1 MVSSLV
7 DIKYSILPLVP
18 QADGDSLDRAALVQK
33 LDRLRLL
40 ASLDLGRATDSLD
53 TLEKAWMAWPEEREL
68 TVAAVNRFITSLP
81 IDAATIWSG
90 RARWLGKG
98 DFCPLAKI
106 AKHPA
111 RSYVDRFR
119 ASFLL
124 ATVYSDQELLGRML
138 LTVDRDRN
146 ADQLEI
152 LIAELAIVEPRA
164 AFWLARSAGLRQANI
179 PRDGSMQ
186 VAWHGSILNS
196 SGFADEARG
205 FLRHL
210 RPGEVRAGHYGVT
223 DEYISEAIVSDA
235 DSVIA
240 RDLELPELDR
250 EIVVTN
256 FSVTTPIEQFWRPG
270 RLEDVMVFRTMFETD
285 GLPKNAVSTMNLVDE
300 IWVATKFNATTFKEA
315 GVTSP
320 IQVVRGG
327 IDRSWVKRSA
337 PIYSGEVTR
346 FLSIFDWQSR
356 KGWKYLIEAWAAAF
370 TNDDLVELTL
380 KVSRF
385 GVGESSSE
393 RQRLAL
399 ELDQEID
406 SHLQSLGLNRQDMAT
421 FLLDT
426 RPLSD
431 SEFFNIYQESDVFV
445 LPSCGEGWG
454 RPYMQAMAAG
464 MPTIATNWSG
474 QTEFMNKRNALLVD
488 VADLVEAD
496 SDVAGGL
503 FDGQKWAR
511 PDVRH
516 LTDLM
521 ISAHRDRDE
530 MTRLGERASSD
541 IANQWTWESVVIEAE
556 NRLQSIEEIM
566 DRESAIR
573 DKVRSET
580 RERSTVIW
588 KGEFFGSG
596 SLAKVNLSLV
606 QQYLLVQADLNFV
619 LTIDHVGPIRR
630 NPRRTIEQ
638 LGGSLAELRSDL
650 AGRGLEIRHG
660 WPPDF
665 SSSDGGLMVIFPWE
679 FHQLP
684 TRWVS
689 RINRNVDRLI
699 TPSQWTRSI
708 LIENGVDPERVGV
721 VPNGI
726 DPDLYTPIGDSF
738 ELASKKSHRF
748 LFVGGLIFRKG
759 FDVMLETYCETFTSE
774 DDVVLIIK
782 ATELAGVYSYN
793 SMLAKLDEAIAKP
806 GSPEIILIG
815 DQLSE
820 HEVASLYR
828 SCDTLVHPYRGE
840 GFGMP
845 ILEAVACGLPVVV
858 PNYGP
863 AVEFVHVDSTLW
875 IEGAGQ
881 TPVYE
886 RSGSSEQDLLYLD
899 EPDRDSLRIA
909 MVDAVRLAPE
919 LRSRAVA
926 NSERTRASHSWGK
939 VFSEFNVEV
948 QAVLAQLTDR
958 PLNDGATG
966 VSSELVIY
974 PESSANWPLQLND
987 ALVTDSWTEAP
998 PISIYLEAAGYV
1010 KKQAVVSMAELISD
1024 ENPGRCD
1031 LSRLTFA
1038 TID

>member
-1 MVSSLV
+1 MSSLV
-7 DIKYSILPLVP
+7 DIQYSVLPVVP
-18 QADGDSLDRAALVQK
+18 QTDGDSLDQAALVQK

-40 ASLDLGRATDSLD
+40 TSLDLGRVTDSLD
-53 TLEKAWMAWPEEREL
+53 TLEKAWMAWPQEREL
-68 TVAAVNRFITSLP
+68 TVASVNRFIASLP

-98 DFCPLAKI
+98 DFCPLVKI

-164 AFWLARSAGLRQANI
+164 AFWLARSSGLRQASI

-205 FLRHL
+205 FLRNL

-223 DEYISEAIVSDA
+223 DEYISEAIVSDP

-270 RLEDVMVFRTMFETD
+270 RLEDVMVVRTMFETD
-285 GLPKNAVSTMNLVDE
+285 GLPKDAVSTMNLVDE

-320 IQVVRGG
+320 IHVVRGG
-327 IDRSWVKRSA
+327 IDRSRVKRSA

-346 FLSIFDWQSR
+346 FLSIFDWQPR

-370 TNDDLVELTL
+370 TSKDLVELTL

-393 RQRLAL
+393 RQRLSL

-406 SHLQSLGLNRQDMAT
+406 SHLQSLGLDRKDMAT
-421 FLLDT
+421 VLLDT

-454 RPYMQAMAAG
+454 RPYMQAMSAG

-474 QTEFMNKRNALLVD
+474 QTEFMNYSNSLLVD
-488 VADLVEAD
+488 VADLVDAD
-496 SDVAGGL
+496 PDAAGGI
-503 FDGQKWAR
+503 FAGQRWAR

-516 LTDLM
+516 LADLM
-521 ISAHRDRDE
+521 ISAHRDRGE
-530 MTRLGERASSD
+530 MIRLGVRASSD
-541 IANQWTWESVVIEAE
+541 IANGWTWERVVADAE
-556 NRLQSIEEIM
+556 NRLRSIEEIM

-573 DKVRSET
+573 EKARSEAG
-580 RERSTVIW
+580 ERSAVRW

-606 QQYLLVQADLNFV
+606 QQYLIGKGDLDFV

-630 NPRRTIEQ
+630 NPRRTIER

-650 AGRGLEIRHG
+650 VSRGLEIRHS

-665 SSSDGGLMVIFPWE
+665 SSSDGRLVVIFPWE
-679 FHQLP
+679 FHQVP

-699 TPSQWTRSI
+699 TPSQWTKSI
-708 LIENGVDPERVGV
+708 LIENGVDPERVVV

-726 DPDLYTPIGDSF
+726 DPDVYTPMGRRF

-759 FDVMLETYCETFTSE
+759 FDVMLETYCETFTAQ

-782 ATELAGVYSYN
+782 AGELAGVYSYN
-793 SMLAKLDEAIAKP
+793 SMVTKLQEAMAVP
-806 GSPEIILIG
+806 GYPEIILLG
-815 DQLSE
+815 EELSE
-820 HEVASLYR
+820 QEMASLYR

-858 PNYGP
+858 PDYGP
-863 AVEFVHVDSTLW
+863 AVEYVHADSTLW
-875 IEGAGQ
+875 IGGAGQ
-881 TPVYE
+881 TP
-886 RSGSSEQDLLYLD
+886 
-899 EPDRDSLRIA
+899 
-909 MVDAVRLAPE
+909 
-919 LRSRAVA
+919 
-926 NSERTRASHSWGK
+926 
-939 VFSEFNVEV
+939 
-948 QAVLAQLTDR
+948 
-958 PLNDGATG
+958 
-966 VSSELVIY
+966 
-974 PESSANWPLQLND
+974 
-987 ALVTDSWTEAP
+987 
-998 PISIYLEAAGYV
+998 
-1010 KKQAVVSMAELISD
+1010 
-1024 ENPGRCD
+1024 
-1031 LSRLTFA
+1031 
-1038 TID
+1038 